1 MAGVSYATVSR
12 ALNGSD
18 EVNEKTRKRVLEICD
33 SVGYSPNALAR
44 GLVTNSSNA
53 IGLIIPNITNPFYPE
68 VALGVEG
75 EARARGYN
83 VFLCNSNFEPERMES
98 YFRILIERRVEGL
111 IVASV
116 PDAARGLFDFY
127 RKKMPVVYIGSR
139 PADEECNC
147 VATDSV
153 KGGYLAAEYLIKL
166 GHRRIVFIGGTRT
179 SNSQIDKLRG
189 FRLAMEEHGL
199 QPEVRLNINYQFNK
213 RESGY
218 DMAKVLINE
227 KNPPTAIM
235 GSNDMVALGAL
246 EACEEYGL
254 DVPGDMSIIG
264 FDDIPYA
271 SLPKIQLTTI
281 AQAKYDLGKIAVDM
295 LFKLKE
301 SGLKNNCMKE
311 VLQPEL
317 VIRSSCREL

>member
-12 ALNGSD
+12 AMNGS
-18 EVNEKTRKRVLEICD
+18 EQVNEKTKKRVLEICD

-44 GLVTNSSNA
+44 GLVTNTSNA

-75 EARARGYN
+75 EARSRGYN
-83 VFLCNSNFEPERMES
+83 VFLCNSNFEPSMMES
-98 YFRILIERRVEGL
+98 YFKILIERRVEGL

-116 PDAARGLFDFY
+116 PNEAKGLFDMY

-139 PADEECNC
+139 PEGEECNC

-153 KGGYLAAEYLIKL
+153 KGGYLAADHLIKL

-179 SNSQIDKLRG
+179 SNSQIDKLKG
-189 FRLAMEEHGL
+189 FRLAMEENGL
-199 QPEVRLNINYQFNK
+199 LPEVRLSINYQYNK

-218 DMAKVLINE
+218 DVTRMLINK

-254 DVPGDMSIIG
+254 DVPNDMSIMG

-281 AQAKYDLGKIAVDM
+281 AQSKYQLGKIAVEM
-295 LFKLKE
+295 LFKLRE
-301 SGLKNNCMKE
+301 SGLKDNCLKE
-311 VLQPEL
+311 ILQPEL
-317 VIRSSCREL
+317 IVRSSCKKI